1 VNLNIFV
8 AYKIFLVKT
17 SLGHLPEDKQ
27 QEIQSITESI
37 VQLVKPEMVILFG
50 SYSRGDWVEDR
61 HIEDGI
67 TVEYKSDYD
76 ILVVTSKPQDM
87 PHGLGKDVRR
97 KIKKAEHLQTTP
109 HIIFHD
115 IKFLNN
121 ELEEGHYF
129 FADIVKEGT
138 MLYNTGSHQLATA
151 KEMSPVD
158 RANKARMYF
167 DDWFKNAEEFWIDY
181 NNAFNRGSYRKAAF
195 ELHQAAE
202 NLYKTIIL
210 VFTDYKPKTHD
221 LDDLNKQAG
230 YADVRFK
237 TVFPNQTEEDKR
249 KFTLL
254 VKAYIDS
261 RYKLGYTVDPEDLKW
276 LAERVGR
283 LKELTE
289 VVCGERI
296 DSYGK
301 A

>member
-1 VNLNIFV
+1 
-8 AYKIFLVKT
+8 VKT
-17 SLGHLPEDKQ
+17 SLSHLPEDKQ

-76 ILVVTSKPQDM
+76 ILVVTGKPQDM

-115 IKFLNN
+115 IKFLNT

-138 MLYNTGSHQLATA
+138 MLYNTGGHQLATA
-151 KEMSPVD
+151 KELSPVD
-158 RANKARMYF
+158 RANKAKVYF
-167 DDWFKNAEEFWIDY
+167 DEWFSNALDSWTHY
-181 NNAFNRGSYRKAAF
+181 NYAMRDERYKKAAF

-221 LDDLNKQAG
+221 LDDLNKQVG

-237 TVFPNQTEEDKR
+237 TVFPNQTDEDKR
-249 KFTLL
+249 RFTIL

-261 RYKLGYTVDPEDLKW
+261 RYKLGYTVDSEDLKW

-289 VVCGERI
+289 AVCNEKI
-296 DSYGK
+296 EQFLK
-301 A
+301 